1 MSRYAAL
8 VAVLFIGS
16 SLGADDS
23 LGVEGDAV
31 MKPLVRVRTEAAAGS
46 GVLIYS
52 EDREKAGEFRT
63 FVVTNSHVIDDA
75 VKVVKKWDSL
85 RQAWSYAEENDQVTV
100 ELFTYLREGKT
111 VLAQPIK
118 ATIIAHDVNEDLAV
132 LELDCPLE
140 VKTIARL
147 LPDGTPLR
155 MLQDVY
161 AVGCS
166 LGVDPIVSVGKITDL
181 EVLIDRK
188 AYVMAS
194 ADIIYG
200 NSGGGVFT
208 KVDED
213 YFFIGTPSRV
223 SVTRN
228 GQAITNMGFF
238 APAARVRE
246 FFKVQKLDF
255 IINPAVTPESCLKE
269 REKVQGAA
277 RKYESGPG
285 PEQQGPPAPGQG

>member
-1 MSRYAAL
+1 MVRYAAL
-8 VAVLFIGS
+8 VAVLFLGS

-52 EDREKAGEFRT
+52 DDREKAGEFRT

-75 VKVVKKWDSL
+75 VKVVRKWESL
-85 RQAWSYAEENDQVTV
+85 RQAWTYVEENEQVTV
-100 ELFTYLREGKT
+100 ELFTYLRGGKT
-111 VLAQPIK
+111 VLAQPVK
-118 ATIIAHDVNEDLAV
+118 ANIIAHNAEEDLAV
-132 LELDCPLE
+132 LELDSPLA
-140 VKTIARL
+140 VKAVARL
-147 LPDGTPLR
+147 LPDGAPLR
-155 MLQDVY
+155 MLQDVW

-166 LGVDPIVSVGKITDL
+166 LGVDPIVSVGQITDL
-181 EVLIDRK
+181 EVLIDRR
-188 AYVMAS
+188 AYIMAS
-194 ADIIYG
+194 ANIIYG

-238 APAARVRE
+238 IPAERLRA
-246 FFKVQKLDF
+246 FFSAQKLNF
-255 IINPAVTPESCLKE
+255 LLNPAVTPADALKE
-269 REKVQGAA
+269 RERLQGQT
-277 RKYESGPG
+277 RQYEAG
-285 PEQQGPPAPGQG
+285 EQQGPPAPGQG